1 MIVALLVSTR
11 HLPGIGN
18 ERNHM
23 DEHNALSSQSSTA
36 PHQAS
41 GTGVM
46 DDHAAAALKSTVA
59 AGASDL
65 KDEAKHVVEDL
76 ASLARKSAESQV
88 SGGKDKAAETL
99 GGVAKALRHTGEQLR
114 SQDQGGLTDYVVRAA
129 DKVEAASD
137 YLQGRSL
144 RDVISDVGDF
154 ARREPALFIGSAFT
168 VGLLGGR
175 FFKSAR
181 PVAPATGS
189 SSAGQMGI
197 GLSPSAPSS
206 NGSQGI
212 ASSSSGPNAG
222 TSSAK
227 VPGAF

>member
-1 MIVALLVSTR
+1 
-11 HLPGIGN
+11 
-18 ERNHM
+18 M
-23 DEHNALSSQSSTA
+23 DEHISSQSSSA
-36 PHQAS
+36 PKQAS

-46 DDHAAAALKSTVA
+46 EDHAAVALKSTVA
-59 AGASDL
+59 AGASEL
-65 KDEAKHVVEDL
+65 KDEAKHVVGDL

-88 SGGKDKAAETL
+88 SGGKERAAESL

-181 PVAPATGS
+181 PATPATGS
-189 SSAGQMGI
+189 SVGQMG
-197 GLSPSAPSS
+197 GDFPRASNS
-206 NGSQGI
+206 NGAEGNG
-212 ASSSSGPNAG
+212 ASSGSNAG

-227 VPGAF
+227 VPGAT